1 MYEYL
6 NLKIGA
12 PRRLACLRTSAQRH
26 NEKFP
31 SGSAATWRTVRY
43 ATLTHPGGL
52 RPGSNGDTPI
62 WYADTGPAFHRETYA
77 DLCAEGPGHRGWYT
91 DVDCSVTARGIV
103 VRLPHG
109 KFLAGYECD
118 DNGER
123 VYFPE
128 IFDSETD
135 AARRADGHAESFAD
149 DCREHDAKYREA
161 QNLQTEAEDMA
172 HQLAEKL
179 ALRNDQRF
187 PAAREEARELLTE
200 LRELRQRLRDEFADF
215 L

>member
-12 PRRLACLRTSAQRH
+12 AQRLGFLRNAAKRH

-43 ATLTHPGGL
+43 ATLKHPGGL
-52 RPGSNGDTPI
+52 SQGMNGGAPI
-62 WYADTGPAFHRETYA
+62 WYAHAGAAFRREKYA
-77 DLCAEGPGHRGWYT
+77 DECYQGIRHEGWFTDADCAGK
-91 DVDCSVTARGIV
+91 ARGIV
-103 VRLPHG
+103 VRLPHE
-109 KFLAGYECD
+109 KFIAGYEWED
-118 DNGER
+118 SGER

-128 IFDSETD
+128 LFDDPTE
-135 AARRADGHAESFAD
+135 AARRADGHAESFAN

-161 QNLQTEAEDMA
+161 QNLQTEAEAMA
-172 HQLAEKL
+172 QQLAEKL
-179 ALRNDQRF
+179 ALRNDPRF
-187 PAAREEARELLTE
+187 PDAREEARELLTE
-200 LRELRQRLRDEFADF
+200 LRDLRQRLRDEFADF

>member
-12 PRRLACLRTSAQRH
+12 ARRLGFLRNAAKRH

-43 ATLTHPGGL
+43 ATLKHAGDLHRGMNGGA
-52 RPGSNGDTPI
+52 PI
-62 WYADTGPAFHRETYA
+62 WYARTGSAFRREVYA
-77 DLCAEGPGHRGWYT
+77 RECGAGWYT
-91 DVDCSVTARGIV
+91 DVDCTMKARGIV
-103 VRLPHG
+103 VRLPHE
-109 KFLAGYECD
+109 KFLAGYEWD

-135 AARRADGHAESFAD
+135 AAHQADGHAERFAD
-149 DCREHDAKYREA
+149 ACLEDSRRFDDAQELEYRCQKLA
-161 QNLQTEAEDMA
+161 DY
-172 HQLAEKL
+172 LAEKL
-179 ALRNDQRF
+179 ALRNNPRF
-187 PAAREEARELLTE
+187 PGARDEARDLVVE
-200 LRELRQRLRDEFADF
+200 LRELRQRLQGEFAGF

>member
-1 MYEYL
+1 MYKYL

-12 PRRLACLRTSAQRH
+12 PRRLACLRTSAQRN

-31 SGSAATWRTVRY
+31 SGNAATWRTVRY
-43 ATLTHPGGL
+43 ATLTHTGGMS
-52 RPGSNGDTPI
+52 RGMNGGAPI
-62 WYADTGPAFHRETYA
+62 WYAHSGAAFRREVYA
-77 DLCAEGPGHRGWYT
+77 RKCGAGWYT
-91 DVDCSVTARGIV
+91 DVDRTMKARGIV
-103 VRLPHG
+103 VRLPHE
-109 KFLAGYECD
+109 KFIAGYEWD
-118 DNGER
+118 DTGER

-135 AARRADGHAESFAD
+135 AAHQADSHAESFAD

-172 HQLAEKL
+172 QQLAEKL
-179 ALRNDQRF
+179 ALRNDPRF
-187 PAAREEARELLTE
+187 PDAREEARELLTE
-200 LRELRQRLRDEFADF
+200 LRGLRQRLRDEFADF

>member
-1 MYEYL
+1 MNEYL

-43 ATLTHPGGL
+43 ATLTQPGHLSHGMNS
-52 RPGSNGDTPI
+52 GAPI
-62 WYADTGPAFHRETYA
+62 WYTHTGPAFPRETYA
-77 DLCAEGPGHRGWYT
+77 DLCAEGPDHHGWFT
-91 DVDCSVTARGIV
+91 DAECDEKARGIV

-109 KFLAGYECD
+109 KFLAGYEWSA
-118 DNGER
+118 NGER

-128 IFDSETD
+128 VFVDERD
-135 AARRADGHAESFAD
+135 AARRADSHAESFAD
-149 DCREHDAKYREA
+149 ACREHDAKYREA

-179 ALRNDQRF
+179 ALRNNPRF
-187 PAAREEARELLTE
+187 PDAREEARELLTE
-200 LRELRQRLRDEFADF
+200 LRDLRQRLRDEFADF

>member
-6 NLKIGA
+6 NLRIGA
-12 PRRLACLRTSAQRH
+12 ARRLGFLRNAAKRH

-43 ATLTHPGGL
+43 ATLKYAGDLHRGM
-52 RPGSNGDTPI
+52 NGDTPI
-62 WYADTGPAFHRETYA
+62 WYADTGSAFRREVYA
-77 DLCAEGPGHRGWYT
+77 RECGAGWYT
-91 DVDCSVTARGIV
+91 DVACTMKARGIV
-103 VRLPHG
+103 VRLPHE
-109 KFLAGYECD
+109 KFIAGCEWD
-118 DNGER
+118 DTGER

-128 IFDSETD
+128 IFGSETE
-135 AARRADGHAESFAD
+135 AAHQADSHAESFAD

-172 HQLAEKL
+172 QQLAEKL
-179 ALRNDQRF
+179 ALRNDPRF
-187 PAAREEARELLTE
+187 PNAREEARELLTE
-200 LRELRQRLRDEFADF
+200 LRELRERLQNDFADF

>member
-1 MYEYL
+1 MIDYL

-12 PRRLACLRTSAQRH
+12 ARRLGFLRNAAKRH

-31 SGSAATWRTVRY
+31 SGIAATWRTVRY
-43 ATLTHPGGL
+43 ATLKGTGDLHQGMNGGA
-52 RPGSNGDTPI
+52 PI
-62 WYADTGPAFHRETYA
+62 WYAHTGAAFPRETYA
-77 DLCAEGPGHRGWYT
+77 DLCAEGPDHRGWFT
-91 DVDCSVTARGIV
+91 DVDCTTKARGIV

-109 KFLAGYECD
+109 KFLAGYEGD

-128 IFDSETD
+128 LFDDED
-135 AARRADGHAESFAD
+135 EAARRADSHAESFAD

-179 ALRNDQRF
+179 ALRNNPRF
-187 PAAREEARELLTE
+187 PDAREEARELLTE
-200 LRELRQRLRDEFADF
+200 LRELRQRLRDEFAAF

>member
-6 NLKIGA
+6 NLRIGA
-12 PRRLACLRTSAQRH
+12 ARRLGFLRNAAKRH
-26 NEKFP
+26 SEKFP

-43 ATLTHPGGL
+43 ATLTRPGGL
-52 RPGSNGDTPI
+52 TQGSNGDTPI
-62 WYADTGPAFHRETYA
+62 WYADTGAAFRREKYA
-77 DLCAEGPGHRGWYT
+77 DECYQGIRHEGWYT
-91 DVDCSVTARGIV
+91 DAECDEKARGIV

-109 KFLAGYECD
+109 KFLAGCEWSA
-118 DNGER
+118 NGER

-128 IFDSETD
+128 VFVDESD
-135 AARRADGHAESFAD
+135 AARRADSHAESFAD

-172 HQLAEKL
+172 QQLAEKL
-179 ALRNDQRF
+179 ALRNNPRF
-187 PAAREEARELLTE
+187 PDAREEALELLTE

>member
-12 PRRLACLRTSAQRH
+12 PRRLACLRTSAQRN

-31 SGSAATWRTVRY
+31 SGIAATWRTVRY
-43 ATLTHPGGL
+43 ATLTHAGDLHRGMNGGA
-52 RPGSNGDTPI
+52 PI
-62 WYADTGPAFHRETYA
+62 WYAHTGSAFPRETYA
-77 DLCAEGPGHRGWYT
+77 DECYQGLRHEGWFT
-91 DVDCSVTARGIV
+91 DADCTMKARGIV
-103 VRLPHG
+103 VRLPHE
-109 KFLAGYECD
+109 KFLAGYEWD
-118 DNGER
+118 DSGER

-135 AARRADGHAESFAD
+135 AAHQADGHAESFAA
-149 DCREHDAKYREA
+149 DCREHDAKDREA
-161 QNLQTEAEDMA
+161 QKLQDEAGDMA

-179 ALRNDQRF
+179 ALRNDPRF
-187 PAAREEARELLTE
+187 PDAREEARELLTE

>member
-43 ATLTHPGGL
+43 ATLTQPGHLAQGM
-52 RPGSNGDTPI
+52 NGGAPV
-62 WYADTGPAFHRETYA
+62 WYAHTGAAFPREEYA
-77 DLCAEGPGHRGWYT
+77 DECYRGIRHKGWFT
-91 DVDCSVTARGIV
+91 DTYQEEKARGIV

-109 KFLAGYECD
+109 KFLAGCEWSA
-118 DNGER
+118 NGER

-128 IFDSETD
+128 VFVDEKD
-135 AARRADGHAESFAD
+135 AARRADSHAESFAD
-149 DCREHDAKYREA
+149 ACREHDAKDREA
-161 QNLQTEAEDMA
+161 QKLQDEAGDMA

-179 ALRNDQRF
+179 ALRNDPRF
-187 PAAREEARELLTE
+187 PNAREEARELLT
-200 LRELRQRLRDEFADF
+200 ELRQRLRDEFADF

>member
-1 MYEYL
+1 MYDYL

-12 PRRLACLRTSAQRH
+12 PRRLACLRTSAQRY

-52 RPGSNGDTPI
+52 RPGSNGGAPI
-62 WYADTGPAFHRETYA
+62 WYAHAGAQFPREKYA
-77 DLCAEGPGHRGWYT
+77 DECYQGIRHEGWFTDAEC
-91 DVDCSVTARGIV
+91 DEKARGIV

-109 KFLAGYECD
+109 KFIAGYEWSC
-118 DNGER
+118 NGER

-128 IFDSETD
+128 VFVDESD
-135 AARRADGHAESFAD
+135 AARRADAHAESFAD
-149 DCREHDAKYREA
+149 ACREHDEKFRQA
-161 QNLQTEAEDMA
+161 QDLQEKAQD
-172 HQLAEKL
+172 LAYELAQKL
-179 ALRNDQRF
+179 ALRNDPRF
-187 PAAREEARELLTE
+187 PDARDEARELLTE

>member
-12 PRRLACLRTSAQRH
+12 PRRLAYLRASAKRH

-31 SGSAATWRTVRY
+31 TGNATWKTLRY
-43 ATLTHPGGL
+43 ATFKAPSDLSQGKQFGENVWRASEGAQFP
-52 RPGSNGDTPI
+52 REE
-62 WYADTGPAFHRETYA
+62 YADECYRGGIRHKGWFTDTYQ
-77 DLCAEGPGHRGWYT
+77 EEK
-91 DVDCSVTARGIV
+91 ARGIV

-109 KFLAGYECD
+109 KFLAGCEWSA
-118 DNGER
+118 NGER

-128 IFDSETD
+128 VFVDESD
-135 AARRADGHAESFAD
+135 AARRADSHAESFAD
-149 DCREHDAKYREA
+149 ACREHDAKYREA
-161 QNLQTEAEDMA
+161 QKLQDDAEDMA

-179 ALRNDQRF
+179 ALRNDPRF
-187 PAAREEARELLTE
+187 PDAREEARELLTE
-200 LRELRQRLRDEFADF
+200 LRGLRQRLRDEFADF

>member
-12 PRRLACLRTSAQRH
+12 SRRLGFLRNAAKRH

-43 ATLTHPGGL
+43 ATLTQPGHLAQGMN
-52 RPGSNGDTPI
+52 GSAPI
-62 WYADTGPAFHRETYA
+62 WYAHTGAAFPREEYA
-77 DLCAEGPGHRGWYT
+77 DECYRGIRHKGWFT
-91 DVDCSVTARGIV
+91 DTYQEEKARGIV

-109 KFLAGYECD
+109 KFLAGCEWSA
-118 DNGER
+118 NGER

-128 IFDSETD
+128 VFVDESD
-135 AARRADGHAESFAD
+135 AARRADSHAESFAD
-149 DCREHDAKYREA
+149 ACREHDAKYREA
-161 QNLQTEAEDMA
+161 QKLQDDAEDMA

-179 ALRNDQRF
+179 ALRNDPRF
-187 PAAREEARELLTE
+187 PDAREEARELLTE
-200 LRELRQRLRDEFADF
+200 LRDLRQRLRDEFADF

>member
-1 MYEYL
+1 MIDYL

-12 PRRLACLRTSAQRH
+12 ARRLGFLRNAAKRH

-31 SGSAATWRTVRY
+31 SGIAATWRTVRY
-43 ATLTHPGGL
+43 ATLKGTGDLNQGMNGGA
-52 RPGSNGDTPI
+52 PI
-62 WYADTGPAFHRETYA
+62 WYADTGPAFPRETYA
-77 DLCAEGPGHRGWYT
+77 DLCAEGPDHRGWFT
-91 DVDCSVTARGIV
+91 DADCAMKARGIV
-103 VRLPHG
+103 VRLPHE
-109 KFLAGYECD
+109 KFIAGYEWG

-135 AARRADGHAESFAD
+135 AAHQADGHAESFAD

-161 QNLQTEAEDMA
+161 QDRQTEAEDMA

-179 ALRNDQRF
+179 ALRNNPRF
-187 PAAREEARELLTE
+187 PDAREEARELLTE
-200 LRELRQRLRDEFADF
+200 LRELRQRLRDEFAAF

>member
-6 NLKIGA
+6 NLRIGA
-12 PRRLACLRTSAQRH
+12 PRRLAYLRTIAQRH

-52 RPGSNGDTPI
+52 CPGSNDDTPI
-62 WYADTGPAFHRETYA
+62 WYADTGPAFPRETYA
-77 DLCAEGPGHRGWYT
+77 DLCAEGPDHHGWFT
-91 DVDCSVTARGIV
+91 DAECDEKARGIV

-109 KFLAGYECD
+109 KCLAGCEWSA
-118 DNGER
+118 NGER

-128 IFDSETD
+128 VFVDERD
-135 AARRADGHAESFAD
+135 AAHRADSHAESFAD
-149 DCREHDAKYREA
+149 VCREHDAKYREA

-179 ALRNDQRF
+179 ALRNHPRF
-187 PAAREEARELLTE
+187 PDAREEARELLTE
-200 LRELRQRLRDEFADF
+200 LRETRERLQNEFADYI
-215 L
+215 